1 MIILNNRTLGHTC
14 LLVIIFTLFLTSVF
28 SVCSAEDL
36 AVTLNNSGNDYIQ
49 IKSTRHLELSSFK
62 VNNPYRLV
70 IDLKNTTIN
79 PLDFEKKH
87 PQIKNILVNQSA
99 NSTRISI
106 EPLPDVQLY
115 VRQDSNNEVTIFG
128 SRALADTSTSRQ
140 PSSVLKSNT
149 AQHAPAENDSKIQP
163 AATGLVRADSLVIKD
178 GLLTIGT
185 NGFIDNV
192 TTLSMPE
199 SNRFVFI
206 LANTL
211 LTFKQGRYKINF
223 HNLTGMDAEQ
233 QGSNARLTFHVKP
246 NTTVPN
252 YFSSK
257 ESDSLQIR
265 FFVTEDER
273 EPQQQATTQAKKMG
287 FDSDKSATAKYKGP
301 RISLDFD
308 NADLRHIF
316 RMLAEVNKKNYVLS
330 DSIKG
335 SMSLKLMNVPWQQ
348 AQELILRAHN
358 LIVVEEGNVSEV
370 ITVAQKAE
378 RIKRQLEFDD
388 FSKSQEQ
395 VGICA
400 VQLRH
405 AASAKVATAASTI
418 LTRGAKEFSRESA
431 AKVQAQGQGTEN
443 TTANVDGARTDS
455 NVDMNR
461 KRDDKTT
468 VYSINNIYAEP
479 NTNRLII
486 RDYPSKFPEIL
497 KVLSLLDVPDQ
508 QVMIEA
514 RIIEASTDF
523 QRSLG
528 VQWGIHYRDGSASF
542 LGINS
547 LDTGF
552 GGITNEPPQSGSFG
566 PGMATGIS
574 FGTLTS
580 NINLDLKF
588 SAAAGAGMIKIV
600 STPKVAVAYG
610 EKATIK
616 DGKKQPYQ
624 TTSQNGTQTEFVEAV
639 LSLEVTPTITPSCD
653 VVMDL
658 KITNDSVGT
667 ATGDATPPINKKSAE
682 TKLTVRSGETAVI
695 GGTYVNSE
703 TETDDGVPYLM
714 DIPFLGKLFKSRTS
728 TKNNREL
735 LVFITPKL
743 LNSSCKDSGVMNLK
757 YEKLE
762 CTAF

>member
-1 MIILNNRTLGHTC
+1 MIILCRRLDKFIAASFLMITLV
-14 LLVIIFTLFLTSVF
+14 LVSGF
-28 SVCSAEDL
+28 SVCFANDL
-36 AVTLNNSGNDYIQ
+36 SVTFKDTGNDYIN
-49 IKSTRHLELSSFK
+49 IKSVRDMELSSFK

-70 IDLKNTTIN
+70 IDLKNVTAS
-79 PLDFEKKH
+79 PLDFENRHK
-87 PQIKNILVNQSA
+87 QIKNVLVNQA
-99 NSTRISI
+99 GNSVRISI
-106 EPLPDVQLY
+106 EPVTGVQLY
-115 VRQDSNNEVTIFG
+115 VRQNSQNDITIFG
-128 SRALADTSTSRQ
+128 SQADSESPTSRTSFS
-140 PSSVLKSNT
+140 PLKPT
-149 AQHAPAENDSKIQP
+149 YPKPAGERADKKTGP
-163 AATGLVRADSLVIKD
+163 VAARQVTADSLVIKD
-178 GLLTIGT
+178 GMINIGT
-185 NGFIDNV
+185 SGFIENV
-192 TTLSMPE
+192 STYSIPE
-199 SNRFVFI
+199 SNRFVFV
-206 LANTL
+206 LENTQ
-211 LTFKQGRYKINF
+211 FSFRQGRYKLDF

-233 QGSNARLTFHVKP
+233 QGNNARLTFHVKP
-246 NTTVPN
+246 NTTLPN

-257 ESDSLQIR
+257 EADLFQIR
-265 FFVTEDER
+265 FFL
-273 EPQQQATTQAKKMG
+273 
-287 FDSDKSATAKYKGP
+287 TAGDHEQSGKTRTKNQPPEQDISPTVKFKGP
-301 RISLDFD
+301 KISLDFD

-316 RMLAEVNKKNYVLS
+316 RMLAEVNKKNYVLA
-330 DSIKG
+330 DDVKG
-335 SMSLKLMNVPWQQ
+335 TMSLKLINVPWQQ

-358 LIVVEEGNVSEV
+358 LVVVEEGNVTEI

-378 RIKRQLEFDD
+378 RIKRQLEFED
-388 FSKSQEQ
+388 FNKSQEQ
-395 VGICA
+395 IAICS

-405 AASAKVATAASTI
+405 AASTKVAAAASTI
-418 LTRGAKEFSRESA
+418 LTRGAKEFSRESTA
-431 AKVQAQGQGTEN
+431 QVQAQTSADKN
-443 TTANVDGARTDS
+443 STTDGSRTDIKGNLGTDTKADS
-455 NVDMNR
+455 
-461 KRDDKTT
+461 KST
-468 VYSINNIYAEP
+468 VFSINNIHAEP

-514 RIIEASTDF
+514 RIIEASSDF
-523 QRSLG
+523 QKSLG
-528 VQWGIHYRDGSASF
+528 VQWGLHYRDGSASF

-552 GGITNEPPQSGSFG
+552 GGITNDPPQSGTSG

-624 TTSQNGTQTEFVEAV
+624 TTSQNGTQTQFVEAV

-667 ATGDATPPINKKSAE
+667 STGNTAPPINQKSAE
-682 TKLTVRSGETAVI
+682 TKLTVRSGDTAVI

-714 DIPFLGKLFKSRTS
+714 DIPFLGRLFKSKAS

-743 LNSSCKDSGVMNLK
+743 LNTSCKDSGVMNLK

-762 CTAF
+762 CSTF

>member
-1 MIILNNRTLGHTC
+1 MIILHNKLHGFASAF
-14 LLVIIFTLFLTSVF
+14 IFMVTLFLAAGI
-28 SVCSAEDL
+28 SVCTAEEL
-36 AVTLNNSGNDYIQ
+36 NVIFNNSGNDYIQ
-49 IKSTRHLELSSFK
+49 ITSARDLELSSFK

-70 IDLKNTTIN
+70 VDLKNAMVN
-79 PLDFEKKH
+79 PRDFEKKH
-87 PQIKNILVNQSA
+87 PQIQNILVNQSG
-99 NSTRISI
+99 NSVRIAI
-106 EPLPDVQLY
+106 EPRADVQLY
-115 VRQDSNNEVTIFG
+115 VRQNSSNDVTIFG
-128 SRALADTSTSRQ
+128 TGGLPDTGISRQ
-140 PSSVLKSNT
+140 TSSPALKQSD
-149 AQHAPAENDSKIQP
+149 AKAAAAAGDSAGQP
-163 AATGLVRADSLVIKD
+163 AAVGLVRATSLVIKD
-178 GLLTIGT
+178 GLLNIGT
-185 NGFIDNV
+185 DGFIDNV
-192 TTLSMPE
+192 TTYSIPE
-199 SNRFVFI
+199 SNRFVFV

-211 LTFKQGRYKINF
+211 LNFKQGRYKLDF
-223 HNLTGMDAEQ
+223 HNLTGVDAEQ

-265 FFVTEDER
+265 FFVTEEER
-273 EPQQQATTQAKKMG
+273 DSQPAAYAKKQSLDQG
-287 FDSDKSATAKYKGP
+287 KPSAEKYKGP

-316 RMLAEVNKKNYVLS
+316 RMLAEVTKRNYVLS

-358 LIVVEEGNVSEV
+358 LIVVEEGNISEV

-388 FSKSQEQ
+388 FNKSQEQ
-395 VGICA
+395 IGICS

-431 AKVQAQGQGTEN
+431 AKVQAQRQGEEN
-443 TTANVDGARTDS
+443 TTASTDGTKTEVNVDRNANANEKS
-455 NVDMNR
+455 
-461 KRDDKTT
+461 T

-552 GGITNEPPQSGSFG
+552 GGLTNSAPQSGTFG

-703 TETDDGVPYLM
+703 TETDEGVPYLM
-714 DIPFLGKLFKSRTS
+714 DIPFLGKLFKSRSS

-762 CTAF
+762 CTVF

>member
-1 MIILNNRTLGHTC
+1 MIILHNKLHGFASAF
-14 LLVIIFTLFLTSVF
+14 IFMVTLFLAAGI
-28 SVCSAEDL
+28 SVCTAEEL
-36 AVTLNNSGNDYIQ
+36 AVTFNSSGNDYIQ
-49 IKSTRHLELSSFK
+49 ITSTRDLELSSFK

-70 IDLKNTTIN
+70 IDLKNVTVN
-79 PLDFEKKH
+79 PRDFEKKH
-87 PQIKNILVNQSA
+87 PQIQNILVNQSG
-99 NSTRISI
+99 NSVRIAI
-106 EPLPDVQLY
+106 EPLAGAQLY
-115 VRQDSNNEVTIFG
+115 LRQNANNDVTIFG
-128 SRALADTSTSRQ
+128 TGGLPDKGMSRQ
-140 PSSVLKSNT
+140 TYSPAPKPIDAKAAASANIT
-149 AQHAPAENDSKIQP
+149 ATQP
-163 AATGLVRADSLVIKD
+163 AAAGLVRATSLVIKD
-178 GLLTIGT
+178 GLLNIGT
-185 NGFIDNV
+185 DGFIDNV
-192 TTLSMPE
+192 TTYSIPE
-199 SNRFVFI
+199 SNRFVFV

-211 LTFKQGRYKINF
+211 LNFKQGRYKLDF
-223 HNLTGMDAEQ
+223 HNLTGVDAEQ

-257 ESDSLQIR
+257 ENDSLQIR
-265 FFVTEDER
+265 FFVTEEER
-273 EPQQQATTQAKKMG
+273 DSQPAAYAKKLPLDQG
-287 FDSDKSATAKYKGP
+287 KASAEKYKGP

-316 RMLAEVNKKNYVLS
+316 RMLAEVTKRNYVLS

-378 RIKRQLEFDD
+378 RIKRDLEFDD
-388 FSKSQEQ
+388 FNKSQEQ
-395 VGICA
+395 IGICS

-405 AASAKVATAASTI
+405 AASAKVAAAAKTI
-418 LTRGAKEFSRESA
+418 LTRGTGTKDFSSDSA
-431 AKVQAQGQGTEN
+431 AKVQAQRQGAEN
-443 TTANVDGARTDS
+443 TTANADGTRTETSLDLNKNEKS
-455 NVDMNR
+455 
-461 KRDDKTT
+461 T
-468 VYSINNIYAEP
+468 VFNINNIYAEP

-486 RDYPSKFPEIL
+486 RDYPSKFPEVL
-497 KVLSLLDVPDQ
+497 KILSLLDVPDQ

-552 GGITNEPPQSGSFG
+552 GGITNAPPQSSTFG

-624 TTSQNGTQTEFVEAV
+624 TTSQNGTQTQFVEAV

-743 LNSSCKDSGVMNLK
+743 LNSNCKDSGVMNLK

-762 CTAF
+762 CTVF

>member
-1 MIILNNRTLGHTC
+1 MINLHNRFHSVAL
-14 LLVIIFTLFLTSVF
+14 IFIFIFIFVLTAGR
-28 SVCSAEDL
+28 SVCSAEEL
-36 AVTLNNSGNDYIQ
+36 AVSFSNSGNDYIQ
-49 IKSTRHLELSSFK
+49 IKSSRDLELSSFK

-70 IDLKNTTIN
+70 IDLKNTTVN

-87 PQIKNILVNQSA
+87 PQIKNILVNQSG
-99 NSTRISI
+99 NSVRIAI
-106 EPLPDVQLY
+106 EPRADVQLY
-115 VRQDSNNEVTIFG
+115 VRQNSNNEVTIFG
-128 SRALADTSTSRQ
+128 SGELSDTGMARQ
-140 PSSVLKSNT
+140 PSSSLKPQ
-149 AQHAPAENDSKIQP
+149 AIPAASDSTTQP
-163 AATGLVRADSLVIKD
+163 AAAGLVRATSLVIKD
-178 GLLTIGT
+178 GLLNIGT

-192 TTLSMPE
+192 TTYSIPE
-199 SNRFVFI
+199 SNRFVFV
-206 LANTL
+206 LANTQL
-211 LTFKQGRYKINF
+211 NFKQGRYKLDF

-265 FFVTEDER
+265 FFVTVGER
-273 EPQQQATTQAKKMG
+273 DLQPVAQAKKQNL
-287 FDSDKSATAKYKGP
+287 DQEKSSAAKYKGP

-316 RMLAEVNKKNYVLS
+316 RMLAEVTKRNYVLS

-370 ITVAQKAE
+370 ITIAQKAE

-388 FSKSQEQ
+388 FTKSQEQ
-395 VGICA
+395 IGICA

-405 AASAKVATAASTI
+405 AASAKVAAAAKTI
-418 LTRGAKEFSRESA
+418 LTRGTSTKDFTSDSA
-431 AKVQAQGQGTEN
+431 AKVQAQVQGTEN
-443 TTANVDGARTDS
+443 TTANADGSRTNS
-455 NVDMNR
+455 NLDVNEN
-461 KRDDKTT
+461 KKSA
-468 VYSINNIYAEP
+468 VFNINNIYAEP

-486 RDYPSKFPEIL
+486 RDYPSKFPEVL
-497 KVLSLLDVPDQ
+497 KILSLLDVPDQ

-552 GGITNEPPQSGSFG
+552 GGITNSAPQSGTFG

-616 DGKKQPYQ
+616 DGKKQPYE
-624 TTSQNGTQTEFVEAV
+624 TTSQNGTQTQFVEAV

-667 ATGDATPPINKKSAE
+667 STGDAAPPINQKSAE

-703 TETDDGVPYLM
+703 TETDSGVPYLM
-714 DIPFLGKLFKSRTS
+714 DIPFLGKLFKSRAS

-743 LNSSCKDSGVMNLK
+743 LNTSCKDSEVMTLK

-762 CTAF
+762 CSAL

>member
-1 MIILNNRTLGHTC
+1 M
-14 LLVIIFTLFLTSVF
+14 VTLFLTAGL
-28 SVCSAEDL
+28 SVCFAEEL
-36 AVTLNNSGNDYIQ
+36 NVIFNNSGNDYIQ
-49 IKSTRHLELSSFK
+49 ITSARDLELSSFK

-70 IDLKNTTIN
+70 VDLKNATVN
-79 PLDFEKKH
+79 PRDFEKKH
-87 PQIKNILVNQSA
+87 PQIQNILVNQSG
-99 NSTRISI
+99 NSVRIAI
-106 EPLPDVQLY
+106 EPRADVQLY
-115 VRQDSNNEVTIFG
+115 VRQNSSNDVTIFG
-128 SRALADTSTSRQ
+128 SGAISDTGISRQ
-140 PSSVLKSNT
+140 TASALKPQAT
-149 AQHAPAENDSKIQP
+149 P
-163 AATGLVRADSLVIKD
+163 AASDSTPQLSASGLIRATSLVIKD
-178 GLLTIGT
+178 GLLNIGT

-192 TTLSMPE
+192 TTYSIPE
-199 SNRFVFI
+199 SNRFVFV
-206 LANTL
+206 LANTQL
-211 LTFKQGRYKINF
+211 NFKQGRYKLDF
-223 HNLTGMDAEQ
+223 HNLTGVDVEQ

-265 FFVTEDER
+265 FFVTEGEGDLQ
-273 EPQQQATTQAKKMG
+273 PAAYAKKQPLDQG
-287 FDSDKSATAKYKGP
+287 KASAEKYKGP

-316 RMLAEVNKKNYVLS
+316 RMLAEVTKKNYVLS

-388 FSKSQEQ
+388 FNKSQEQ

-443 TTANVDGARTDS
+443 TTANADGARTDS

-624 TTSQNGTQTEFVEAV
+624 TISQNGTQTEFVEAV

-714 DIPFLGKLFKSRTS
+714 DIPFLGKLFKSRTT

-762 CTAF
+762 CSTF